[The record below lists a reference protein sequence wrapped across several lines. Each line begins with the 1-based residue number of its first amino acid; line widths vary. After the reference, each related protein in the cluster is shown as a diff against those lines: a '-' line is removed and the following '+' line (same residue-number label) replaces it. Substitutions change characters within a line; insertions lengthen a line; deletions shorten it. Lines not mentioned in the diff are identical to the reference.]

1 MIAETITQAIQTAHG
16 EISPELWARVEA
28 LLTRE
33 RKARLSEVLE
43 QRSDYVRVVLEDL
56 FQPHNAAAVLR
67 SCDAL
72 GVQGV
77 DIIQNRYL
85 FKTNAEV
92 DMGTAKWLDI
102 HSHRATTREVGPAH
116 EANTLEVLRGL
127 KAQGYRLVALSPH
140 AEDVMLEDLDVSAG
154 PMALLFGTEISG
166 LSDLALQ
173 EADEYVRIPMYGF
186 VESYNISVSCALAL
200 YSIMHRVRTH
210 EPALPW
216 PLAPERLDALSFEWM
231 LKSIPHGKAQL
242 ERFRSEGL

>member
-1 MIAETITQAIQTAHG
+1 MIMSPYG
-16 EISPELWARVEA
+16 EISPELWDRVAA
-28 LLTRE
+28 LLTDQ
-33 RKARLSEVLE
+33 RKDRLNQVLE
-43 QRSDYVRVVLEDL
+43 TRSDYVRVVLEDL

-102 HSHRATTREVGPAH
+102 HSHRAQTREVGEAH
-116 EANTLEVLRGL
+116 TENSRAVLRSL

-140 AEDVMLEDLDVSAG
+140 AKDVMLEELDVSKG

-166 LSDLALQ
+166 LSDVALE
-173 EADEYVRIPMYGF
+173 EADEYVRIPMFGF

-200 YSIMHRVRTH
+200 YSVMHRVRSH

-216 PLAPERLDALSFEWM
+216 KLSDERLEQLSFEWM
-231 LKSIPHGKAQL
+231 LKSIPHGEAQL
-242 ERFRSEGL
+242 KRFMQEDL